1 MLAVFPGKAA
11 HLFGGSIG
19 GVRAEREAIG
29 KKETGIGIEDP
40 APAMLFPPQGKLSD
54 DLSVAAAAVCADGR
68 IHDDRALLR
77 PFELHEIIRC
87 AKLLELLIRERES
100 RITQLGSLGISRM
113 VLMRR
118 FYARPALNAPEKSAG
133 SLQMQKARS

>member
-40 APAMLFPPQGKLSD
+40 APAMLFPPQGKLSN

-87 AKLLELLIRERES
+87 AKLLELLIRERGNQGS
-100 RITQLGSLGISRM
+100 RSSVAWEFRG
-113 VLMRR
+113 
-118 FYARPALNAPEKSAG
+118 
-133 SLQMQKARS
+133 